1 MMENL
6 KGAADSP
13 SALVRQE
20 FLGALSS
27 AISAA
32 YPVSKTDEAELAL
45 SISVPEPSLGD
56 LSSSISFKLAKS
68 ARKSPMAIAK
78 ELSARMKP
86 TQYIAK
92 FSDANGYVN
101 AFLDEK
107 KYSELVIQKVMQ
119 GKDRYGSSRIGKG
132 EKVIIEFP
140 SVNPAH
146 PWHVGHVRN
155 ALLGD
160 AISNIFSSCS
170 YNVEREDYIDDL
182 GLQVATALWGW
193 LNLGSKPDKKFDQWL
208 GELYVRVN
216 KEMEKRDI
224 KGEIDNLVRKLEE
237 LGSKESNKGREIAER
252 CVLAQQETAFAY
264 GVYHNVMIW
273 ESDIV
278 RANLLSKA
286 LDVAAEKKILERPSD
301 GKYANAIVVKLEKI
315 TKYAKE
321 LEGSRED
328 AKVVVRSNGAATYIG
343 KDFAFHS
350 WKFGLID
357 ADFKYKKFVEKQP
370 NGEPIFSTAPE
381 GTAMQFGGV
390 KKAINII
397 DSGQTYE
404 QQIMKVM
411 FVLMGHEEIANNLVH
426 LAYGK
431 VNIEGEKLSARSGNW
446 LGDERNYTAD
456 DLLRETKERTLE
468 IAKNSEKISNKKELD
483 KIANAIALSAIKFE
497 YLRVAPEKGIVF
509 SWNTAL
515 SFEGNSGPYVMY
527 TFARAKKILKRAE
540 YKNSAPKPA
549 DMAQMTRGYDFEIVK
564 RMGMAQE
571 VIEKA
576 AQETRPNS
584 ITDYLLELSSLFSKF
599 YESMPVIKGG
609 EAKNLR
615 LSIVWSCSQVIGNM
629 LRLLGIETVEEM

>member
-1 MMENL
+1 MQNL
-6 KGAADSP
+6 KEFAESP

-20 FLGALSS
+20 FLSALSA
-27 AISAA
+27 AISTA
-32 YPVSKTDEAELAL
+32 YPGSRIEGSELEL
-45 SISVPEPSLGD
+45 SISVPEASLGD
-56 LSSSISFKLAKS
+56 VSSSAAFKLAK
-68 ARKSPMAIAK
+68 AVGKNPKEIAK
-78 ELSARMKP
+78 SLAEKMRG
-86 TQYIAK
+86 TQYITK

-107 KYSELVIQKVMQ
+107 KYSELVFQKVMQ
-119 GKDRYGSSRIGKG
+119 GKDDYGSSKIGKG
-132 EKVIIEFP
+132 EKVIVEFP

-146 PWHVGHVRN
+146 PWHVGHLRN

-160 AISNIFSSCS
+160 AISNLMSFCS
-170 YNVEREDYIDDL
+170 YKVEREDYIDDL
-182 GLQVATALWGW
+182 GLQAATALWGCLH
-193 LNLGSKPDKKFDQWL
+193 LNNKPDKKFDQWL
-208 GELYVRVN
+208 GELYVRAN
-216 KEMEKRDI
+216 REIEKRGI
-224 KGEIDNLVRKLEE
+224 QKEINDLMKKLEDSE
-237 LGSKESNKGREIAER
+237 TEEAKAGREMAEK
-252 CVLAQQETAFAY
+252 CVLAHQETAFAY
-264 GVYHNVMIW
+264 SIYHDVMIW

-278 RANLLSKA
+278 RAHLLSKA
-286 LDVAAEKKILERPSD
+286 LDIAAGQGILERPGE

-328 AKVVVRSNGAATYIG
+328 AKVIVRSNGAATYIG

-357 ADFKYKKFVEKQP
+357 AGFKYKKLIEKQP

-381 GTAMQFGGV
+381 GSAMQFGGV
-390 KKAINII
+390 KRAINII

-411 FVLMGHEEIANNLVH
+411 FVLMGHEEVANNLVH

-431 VNIEGEKLSARSGNW
+431 VSIEGEKLSGRSGNW
-446 LGDERNYTAD
+446 LGEERNYTAD
-456 DLLRETKERTLE
+456 DLLRETQERALE
-468 IAKNSEKISNKKELD
+468 IAKNSEKITNKKELD

-497 YLRVAPEKGIVF
+497 YLRIAPEKGIVF

-515 SFEGNSGPYVMY
+515 NFEGNSGPYVMY
-527 TFARAKKILKRAE
+527 TFARANKILKRAE
-540 YKNSAPKPA
+540 YKNAAPTSA
-549 DMAQMTRGYDFEIVK
+549 DMAQMTRGYDFEIAK
-564 RMGMAQE
+564 RIGMAQE

-576 AQETRPNS
+576 AQETRPNT

-599 YESMPVIKGG
+599 YETMPVIKGG

-615 LSIVWSCSQVIGNM
+615 LSIVWSFSQVIANM